1 MRIEEDSAGLES
13 TFQEKNVFGGFLE
26 EVAFSTAQTW
36 SKNQGGCGGART
48 S

>member
-1 MRIEEDSAGLES
+1 MRIEEASAGLES